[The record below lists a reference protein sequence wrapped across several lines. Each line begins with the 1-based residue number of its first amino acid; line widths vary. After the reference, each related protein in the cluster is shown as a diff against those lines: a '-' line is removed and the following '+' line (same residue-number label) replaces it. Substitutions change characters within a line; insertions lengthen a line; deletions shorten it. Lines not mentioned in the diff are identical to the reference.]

1 VPRRVLVVEDE
12 ADLRFLWR
20 TILEGAGFE
29 VFEAVDGGNA
39 LTSARRETPD
49 VILLDGHLPDISGWD
64 VLDVLNADASLNS
77 IPVLMVTGDTS
88 DEARDRSGT
97 VRYLTKPLTVEQLVS
112 AVREALERGKP

>member
-1 VPRRVLVVEDE
+1 MPRRVLVVEDE

-29 VFEAVDGGNA
+29 VLEAVDGGNA

-49 VILLDGHLPDISGWD
+49 AILLDGHLPDISGWD
-64 VLDVLNADASLNS
+64 VLDVLNGDAALRS

-88 DEARDRSGT
+88 HEARDRSGA

-112 AVREALERGKP
+112 AVREAIERGKP